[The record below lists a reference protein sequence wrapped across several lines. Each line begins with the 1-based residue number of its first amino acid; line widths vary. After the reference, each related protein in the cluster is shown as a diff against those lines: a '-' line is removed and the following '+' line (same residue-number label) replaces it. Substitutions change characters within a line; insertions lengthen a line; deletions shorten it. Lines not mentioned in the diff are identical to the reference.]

1 MTVPWTHYLSLSMIP
16 FKSCLLWQANL
27 TKCIPVLVNS
37 CKRSSLVTVK
47 VIRLHISLVEELMT
61 ADPGLRFVHL
71 VRDPRGMLESW
82 RKVSKPK
89 LTEEQ
94 MQISA
99 NIACK
104 RMLQDCD
111 IRRRLEKMF
120 PGRILLIRYE
130 DLVTNSYPVLRDIYT
145 SLLQLQVPNS
155 VRKEL
160 IKQTNANSDDA
171 NVGTKRK
178 NGKATAYKWKQ
189 EIHRQYLDY
198 VEKTCKPVIS
208 LLKYD
213 ETG

>member
-1 MTVPWTHYLSLSMIP
+1 MRRVVTGSLKAILSCDFTTLDEAIFRHRFMTVPWTHYLSLSMIP

-111 IRRRLEKMF
+111 IRRHLE
-120 PGRILLIRYE
+120 LSLIH
-130 DLVTNSYPVLRDIYT
+130 I
-145 SLLQLQVPNS
+145 
-155 VRKEL
+155 
-160 IKQTNANSDDA
+160 
-171 NVGTKRK
+171 
-178 NGKATAYKWKQ
+178 
-189 EIHRQYLDY
+189 
-198 VEKTCKPVIS
+198 
-208 LLKYD
+208 
-213 ETG
+213 